1 MNFRLPSAPSLLP
14 ALALSA
20 CVATHGEIRDA
31 YDGTHAATF
40 EVLAKNG
47 SVENPQVGV
56 RPEKEAPAS
65 PLCTTSGWVI
75 MDQIFNEDGTVQP
88 AHALRDIDDLM
99 APENLAD
106 LDGPF
111 EILLAPGSQME
122 FTGTTMPSA
131 SFYMVPPDRME
142 EVMTQSTAYELI
154 LRKANTDRQTGNPS
168 NTPDQIGDHF
178 WIDATVAE
186 ARCPAYYQ
194 EHQPKE

>member
-1 MNFRLPSAPSLLP
+1 MNFRLPTAPSLLP
-14 ALALSA
+14 VLALSA

-47 SVENPQVGV
+47 SVENQSIGVAPQG
-56 RPEKEAPAS
+56 KASAS

-75 MDQIFNEDGTVQP
+75 MDQILEDGTVQP

-111 EILLAPGSQME
+111 EILLAPGSQMQ
-122 FTGTTMPSA
+122 FTGLTQPAA
-131 SFYMVPPDRME
+131 SFYMVPPDRAE
-142 EVMTQSTAYELI
+142 EVRTKSTAYELI
-154 LRKANTDRQTGNPS
+154 LRKANTDAQIGNPS

-194 EHQPKE
+194 EHQSKE

>member
-31 YDGTHAATF
+31 YASTHKSTVQ
-40 EVLAKNG
+40 VLAKNG
-47 SVENPQVGV
+47 SVENPQIGT
-56 RPEKEAPAS
+56 RQEKAPAS

-75 MDQIFNEDGTVQP
+75 MDQILEDGTVQP

-111 EILLAPGSQME
+111 EILLAPGSQMQ
-122 FTGTTMPSA
+122 FTGLTQPAA
-131 SFYMVPPDRME
+131 SFYMVPPDRAE
-142 EVMTQSTAYELI
+142 EVRTESTAYELI
-154 LRKANTDRQTGNPS
+154 LRKANTDPQIGNPS

-194 EHQPKE
+194 EHQPK